1 MGIPYNKLTESDK
14 DNIISIY
21 YNPNYK
27 NFTFKQ
33 MANLCG
39 VSERAFSRVLTE
51 KGINTKL
58 KNRYKIENEKY
69 FDEINTENKAYF
81 LGLLF
86 ADGYVGN
93 ENQIIIE
100 LRDLGNTKRI
110 LDTFVSELKSNIEI
124 KINDNKNKTTSGFN
138 TNNTFLKISFSNK
151 YINGALKK
159 LGLGNHK
166 ELSRFNIPKEV
177 IDNKLQSH
185 FIRGLFDGDGSSHIK
200 NKNCKTPQK
209 CISFMGND
217 SLLSEIRE
225 ILVNELNVNR
235 NDIRKS
241 PNSDKISELRFGG
254 NKQVEK
260 ISNYLYNNSHIYL
273 DFKKF

>member
-69 FDEINTENKAYF
+69 FDEINTEKKAYF

-86 ADGYVGN
+86 AEWYVGN
-93 ENQIIIE
+93 
-100 LRDLGNTKRI
+100 
-110 LDTFVSELKSNIEI
+110 
-124 KINDNKNKTTSGFN
+124 
-138 TNNTFLKISFSNK
+138 
-151 YINGALKK
+151 
-159 LGLGNHK
+159 
-166 ELSRFNIPKEV
+166 
-177 IDNKLQSH
+177 
-185 FIRGLFDGDGSSHIK
+185 
-200 NKNCKTPQK
+200 
-209 CISFMGND
+209 
-217 SLLSEIRE
+217 
-225 ILVNELNVNR
+225 
-235 NDIRKS
+235 
-241 PNSDKISELRFGG
+241 
-254 NKQVEK
+254 
-260 ISNYLYNNSHIYL
+260 
-273 DFKKF
+273 

>member
-1 MGIPYNKLTESDK
+1 MSVPYNKLTESDK
-14 DNIISIY
+14 NNIISIY

-100 LRDLGNTKRI
+100 LRDVGNTKKI
-110 LDTFVSELKSNIEI
+110 LDTFVSELKSNIDI
-124 KINDNKNKTTSGFN
+124 KINNHKKTGGFS
-138 TNNTFLKISFSNK
+138 TNSTFLKISFSNK
-151 YINGALKK
+151 YINEALKK
-159 LGLGNHK
+159 LGLGSHK
-166 ELSRFNIPKEV
+166 GLSRFNIPKEV
-177 IDNKLQSH
+177 IDNKLQAH
-185 FIRGLFDGDGSSHIK
+185 FIRGLFDGDGSSYIK
-200 NKNCKTPQK
+200 NKNRKTPQK
-209 CISFMGND
+209 CITFMGND
-217 SLLSEIRE
+217 SLLLEIRE

-235 NDIRKS
+235 NNIRKS
-241 PNSDKISELRFGG
+241 TNSDKISELRFGG